1 MLSLAS
7 LFVITAAAG
16 ISVRALGGSR
26 TAAAFGAFWLF
37 ATLTQFFQY
46 YVGVNDP
53 SLLAIALMALGLAYF
68 LYCLQA
74 GRAVEPAIA
83 LMVIAGFFKHNFP
96 MIPAV
101 ALIWLTFIDKR
112 AALRA
117 TVFGALLCI
126 IGVLHCIMAFG
137 PNFLNE
143 MMMPREIT
151 FNHILS
157 AANRLQWIAP
167 AVAAWGLW
175 AWPNRRQPAAQF
187 TALLIVMTLFNGL
200 YTAAGAGV
208 TYNAYLA
215 VTFATAIAIGVAIE
229 RIDATKIWRRLTPS
243 AVKIIIVSLLL
254 LRVVLWPRYEYY
266 LVLASPSFREE
277 YRQDSIVLNNEIARI
292 RAIQG
297 PVACE
302 PLIICYRAGKA
313 FVYERYWVEQLIA
326 TGRWTKDAIDKGVR

>member
-1 MLSLAS
+1 
-7 LFVITAAAG
+7 
-16 ISVRALGGSR
+16 
-26 TAAAFGAFWLF
+26 
-37 ATLTQFFQY
+37 
-46 YVGVNDP
+46 
-53 SLLAIALMALGLAYF
+53 
-68 LYCLQA
+68 
-74 GRAVEPAIA
+74 
-83 LMVIAGFFKHNFP
+83 MVIAGFFKHNFP

-101 ALIWLTFIDKR
+101 ALIWLAFIDKR

-117 TVFGALLCI
+117 TIFGALLCI
-126 IGVLHCIMAFG
+126 IGVLLCIMAFG

-326 TGRWTKDAIDKGVR
+326 TGRWTKDAIDKGVRERGIRFEMGNPSVGFPKKLLF